1 MASSSVAEPVPIPA
15 PQQLQTQTHVAM
27 SAFSEPLPNNTSNP
41 FSAENISFE
50 ELCDRAVAFQE
61 RVRALPSSNK
71 TPAQLAREDRKAQA
85 RAVAASRAIAAKNGA
100 KGRMVYG
107 RGSNRPQA

>member
-71 TPAQLAREDRKAQA
+71 TPAQLAREDREAQA
-85 RAVAASRAIAAKNGA
+85 RAVAA

-107 RGSNRPQA
+107 SNSRQP